1 LIAMTVDRLLRR
13 VVGRDVVKIRLHG
26 HPLAAAV
33 GSLLLVAATAA
44 GAQPV
49 PFTPPTLGSAN
60 TAVADPPIAR
70 PHTTPCKV
78 SLFTAQLFAD
88 FSPKLFNYAP
98 PAACPGP
105 WRKVVL
111 EADYSVEAGRQ
122 FDRTATLWIG
132 GANVYFGTTAEP
144 SHTVG
149 RAWHIERDLTEYSA
163 LLAVASTGRAEL
175 GNLVNSTYTSSLWGT
190 AVLYFY
196 PHEDDGDG
204 AIAPKLPDR
213 VLPLS
218 ASVTG
223 GTVPLSSPTD
233 RLSATFTLPT
243 NVERAVLDVVLQ
255 HQGANDEFWYTCV
268 PDALAAELQ
277 SCTGTAFREGELTID
292 GQPAGVVPIRPWIFT
307 GGIDPY
313 LWRPIPSPQAL
324 NFEAYRVDVTPFAA
338 SLSDGQPHTFAI
350 TVFNDSVYFQTTAN
364 LLLWLDHGS
373 TQVTGGVTENTI
385 GAPALVV
392 TPNLATDSAGTV
404 SGTVDTSSS
413 REFVLAGRVVTSH
426 GTVDTEIRQ
435 MITFDNR
442 QQFVAPQTAPIDYVQ
457 NINQSTEIR
466 STTRVR
472 EGEGERETSSHL
484 NWPLVVDITVHPDGS
499 FDTSLSQGYVE
510 ESRSPETSRFVS
522 NSGQWGDHYPSHV
535 AQAGTQRYLS
545 RDGEDHC
552 YSRELDAAGGVLT
565 AIVDGHGCQGD

>member
-1 LIAMTVDRLLRR
+1 MTPDRFLRSVIA
-13 VVGRDVVKIRLHG
+13 GRDAIQIRFHG
-26 HPLAAAV
+26 HRLAATV
-33 GSLLLVAATAA
+33 GSLLLAAATAA
-44 GAQPV
+44 QAQPV
-49 PFTPPTLGSAN
+49 PFTPPTIGSAN

-70 PHTTPCKV
+70 PHATPCKV
-78 SLFTAQLFAD
+78 DLFTSQQFAD
-88 FSPKLFNYAP
+88 FSPKFFNYAP

-105 WRKVVL
+105 WQKVVL

-132 GANVYFGTTAEP
+132 GANIYFGTTAEP
-144 SHTVG
+144 SHTVA

-163 LLAVASTGRAEL
+163 LLAQASTGRAEL

-196 PHEDDGDG
+196 PLAEDRDD
-204 AIAPKLPDR
+204 AIAPKVPDQ

-218 ASVTG
+218 AGATG
-223 GTVPLSSPTD
+223 GTIPLFSPSEQ
-233 RLSATFTLPT
+233 LSATFTLPT
-243 NVERAVLDVVLQ
+243 NIERAVLDVVLQ
-255 HQGANDEFWYTCV
+255 HQGSNDEFWYTCV
-268 PDALAAELQ
+268 PNTLAASLQ

-313 LWRPIPSPQAL
+313 LWRPVPSPQAL
-324 NFEAYRVDVTPFAA
+324 NFEVYRVDITPFAA
-338 SLSDGQPHTFAI
+338 NLSDGQPHTFAI
-350 TVFNDSVYFQTTAN
+350 TVFNDSVYFQTTAS

-385 GAPALVV
+385 SAPAPEV
-392 TPNLATDSAGTV
+392 TPDLTTDAAGTV
-404 SGTVDTSSS
+404 SGTVDTSVT

-435 MITFDNR
+435 KITFDNR
-442 QQFVAPQTAPIDYVQ
+442 QQFVAPTTAPVDYVQ

-466 STTRVR
+466 STTVIRD
-472 EGEGERETSSHL
+472 GESEHETTSHL
-484 NWPLVVDITVHPDGS
+484 NWPLVLDITVHPDGS
-499 FDTSLSQGYVE
+499 FATSLSQGYVE
-510 ESRSPETSRFVS
+510 DFRSPDRNQFVS
-522 NSGQWGDHYPSHV
+522 NSGQWGDTYPTKV
-535 AQAGTQRYLS
+535 GQAGKQRYLS

-565 AIVDGHGCQGD
+565 AIIDGQGCHAD